1 MDDAIRKR
9 DEILEVVYWM
19 RGEGLR
25 EAVRPADL
33 TPLVG
38 LEEAEA
44 RAEMESLAE
53 IGLLEVAGSRDDPA
67 YRLTEVGAREAGR
80 RFVESFAD
88 MLGRGHGTACAPG
101 CECESLEEP
110 AADCPTHGRRAHD
123 HAG

>member
-9 DEILEVVYWM
+9 DEILEVLYWM

-33 TPLVG
+33 RPLVG
-38 LEEAEA
+38 LEETDA
-44 RAEMESLAE
+44 RREMEALAAA
-53 IGLLEVAGSRDDPA
+53 GLLEATGPEEDPA
-67 YRLTEVGAREAGR
+67 YRLTKVGGREAGR

-88 MLGRGHGTACAPG
+88 ILGQGHGTACAPG
-101 CECESLEEP
+101 CECETLG
-110 AADCPTHGRRAHD
+110 AADCPTHGGHAHE

>member
-1 MDDAIRKR
+1 MDDAIKKR

-25 EAVRPADL
+25 ETVRPADL
-33 TPLVG
+33 RPLVG
-38 LEEAEA
+38 LEESEA
-44 RAEMESLAE
+44 RVEMEALAAA
-53 IGLLEVAGSRDDPA
+53 GLLEETNLGDGPA

-88 MLGRGHGTACAPG
+88 MLGQGHGTACAPG
-101 CECESLEEP
+101 CECESLENP
-110 AADCPTHGRRAHD
+110 APDCPTHGRRAHE